1 MFKNNH
7 NTLGQL
13 IGQGRTAKIYEY
25 GQDKV
30 VKLFYKNFEDNIDSE
45 FKYSQLIMDNGISTP
60 RVYNTIQIGQQK
72 GIVYEKVLGVD
83 LGKAISK
90 YPSKTSELATKAA
103 AVHAKIN
110 SIYIDGLPDQYDMFN
125 SSISKA
131 KELSKE
137 NKKKIIKYCA
147 TLPNTKKLCHG
158 DLHVKNYIYC
168 NDNLFAID
176 WISAYSGHPA
186 SDLARVMLLMNSP
199 TITKPLPF
207 AKMQIV
213 KLMLKKYNKTFYNTY
228 INVMKFDISLVDKFI
243 LPIATMR
250 LNENV
255 KYEKEW
261 LLDIISNKLQDLDS
275 NL

>member
-1 MFKNNH
+1 MFENNH

-30 VKLFYKNFEDNIDSE
+30 VKLFYKKFEGNIDDE
-45 FKYSQLIMDNGISTP
+45 FKYSQLIMDKGISTP
-60 RVYNTIQIGQQK
+60 KVYNTIQIGQQK
-72 GIVYEKVLGVD
+72 GIVYEKVSGVD

-90 YPSKTSELATKAA
+90 YPSKISELATKAA
-103 AVHAKIN
+103 AVHAKVN
-110 SIYIDGLPDQYDMFN
+110 SIYIDGLPNQYDVFKK
-125 SSISKA
+125 SIA
-131 KELSKE
+131 GVQDL
-137 NKKKIIKYCA
+137 NKVQKDKIIKYCA
-147 TLPNTKKLCHG
+147 KLPNTKKLCHG
-158 DLHVKNYIYC
+158 DLHVENYIYY
-168 NDNLFAID
+168 NSNLFAID

-199 TITKPLPF
+199 TITKLLPF
-207 AKMQIV
+207 AKRQIV
-213 KLMLKKYNKTFYNTY
+213 KLMLKRYNKAFYNTY
-228 INVMKFDISLVDKFI
+228 INVMKLDKNLVDKFM
-243 LPIATMR
+243 LPIATIR

-261 LLDIISNKLQDLDS
+261 LLDIINNKLQELDT